1 MPHFS
6 QTNAILCHQQIP
18 QLAREKVDIYILT
31 APGSSGQAREF
42 LMRKAMV
49 FRNKYLTTGNFQK
62 RFKHF

>member
-1 MPHFS
+1 M
-6 QTNAILCHQQIP
+6 CHQQIP